1 MEFLDGYQSDNLE
14 MLPMEVLEDV
24 IIRMRSDSYLSD
36 YNRRGLL
43 RDYLDERQCKL
54 NKQFVYTDENIK
66 RIEDMN
72 NLLAE
77 KVMEATTICW
87 NIYKEQMELK
97 NSGSE
102 MYRPVQI
109 TPVLE
114 IPSDLYYNRNDDDRQ
129 IVFTTHEAQLWSVMV
144 ENLKL
149 SWNEILPGTAIL
161 SPEQDVDISLEDY
174 QNRVLWGSDYNEA
187 PEICSWGSVMRIDY
201 EKTKHICFNWASH
214 NLIDFCG
221 MAIQDVLKIDK
232 FNLKMKFE
240 YDEI

>member
-24 IIRMRSDSYLSD
+24 VIRMRSDSYLSD

-54 NKQFVYTDENIK
+54 NKQFVYTDENLK

-77 KVMEATTICW
+77 KVIEATTICW

-109 TPVLE
+109 TLVLE
-114 IPSDLYYNRNDDDRQ
+114 IPSDLYYNRDDNDRQ
-129 IVFTTHEAQLWSVMV
+129 MVFTTHEAQLWIVMV

-149 SWNEILPGTAIL
+149 SWNDILPGTAML
-161 SPEQDVDISLEDY
+161 GTEQDM
-174 QNRVLWGSDYNEA
+174 G
-187 PEICSWGSVMRIDY
+187 
-201 EKTKHICFNWASH
+201 FNWASH